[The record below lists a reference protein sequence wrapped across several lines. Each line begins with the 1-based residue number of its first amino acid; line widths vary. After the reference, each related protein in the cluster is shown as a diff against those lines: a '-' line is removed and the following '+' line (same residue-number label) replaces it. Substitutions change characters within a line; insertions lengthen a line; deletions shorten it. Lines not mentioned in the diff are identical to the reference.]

1 MLDLLPHML
10 QATKRK
16 KSISALITFRFS
28 SLRDIQQKKWK
39 KREIK
44 FVAKERNEKRRLTKI
59 LRVHVSVSVCVS
71 VFVCLCVCVC
81 VCVFVCESVCV
92 LTTDA
97 VIIAKVS
104 VTTIYQNQRLT
115 RPRL

>member
-1 MLDLLPHML
+1 M
-10 QATKRK
+10 
-16 KSISALITFRFS
+16 
-28 SLRDIQQKKWK
+28 K

-59 LRVHVSVSVCVS
+59 LRVHVSV
-71 VFVCLCVCVC
+71 CVCVC
-81 VCVFVCESVCV
+81 VCECV